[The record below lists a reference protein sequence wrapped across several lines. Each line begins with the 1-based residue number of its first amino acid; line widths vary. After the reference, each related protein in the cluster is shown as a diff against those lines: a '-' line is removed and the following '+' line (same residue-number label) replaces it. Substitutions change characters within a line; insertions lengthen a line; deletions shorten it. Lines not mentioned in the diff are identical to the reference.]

1 MAGIS
6 ESNSEVSEVFN
17 DLSIM
22 ASWDLVWKVTRNS
35 LSPKASRRKECDWL
49 RKRHPSQVLSSL

>member
-35 LSPKASRRKECDWL
+35 LSPKAFS
-49 RKRHPSQVLSSL
+49 LSYSCGQS